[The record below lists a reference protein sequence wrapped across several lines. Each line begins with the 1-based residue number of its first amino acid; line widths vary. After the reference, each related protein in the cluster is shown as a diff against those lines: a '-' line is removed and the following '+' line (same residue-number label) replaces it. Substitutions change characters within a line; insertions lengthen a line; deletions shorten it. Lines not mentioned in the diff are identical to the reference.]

1 MTFQTNEL
9 AQSARKLILN
19 DISFI
24 FDNIEYYCF
33 LLKQWKARLK
43 SV

>member
-9 AQSARKLILN
+9 AQSARKLILTY
-19 DISFI
+19 ISFI
-24 FDNIEYYCF
+24 FDNIEYCF